1 MTRSTP
7 LAVRGPEPQP
17 RDSGAPTAGKFHPP
31 DPRRQW
37 VPRQR
42 LIEHLAAGDP
52 KLALVHA
59 PAGFG
64 KTIAVAQ
71 WRAAE
76 IEDRGFAW
84 LSLDPGDDDPVS
96 LWSNIVFSLQRACPR
111 LGGEDLLALL
121 RARLP
126 DISGR
131 LVPSLVNALARLRE
145 RVVLV
150 LDDFHLVRSR
160 RCHEQVDS
168 LLATLLPPAR
178 VVVIS
183 RTVPPLQV
191 ARLRA
196 AGELTEIGVRELR
209 FTPEEAAGLIGAVAG
224 SPLGQRD
231 LADLVDITEGWPA
244 AVYLAALSLRTHDP
258 GEFIHEFTHGNRYV
272 ADYLLEEVI
281 SRQPERVVR
290 FLTDTAILNRF
301 TAALCDAVTAR
312 RDAAEI
318 IDVLERENLFIVA
331 LDESRRWF
339 RYHHL
344 FAQALRA
351 RLTSSE
357 PALAPLLHRRA
368 SEWFR
373 TQGFPD
379 EAISHALAGGD
390 TATAVEMMALHWYSY
405 INSGRI
411 ETVSGWLKA
420 LGDHAITS
428 NALAA
433 HIAAW
438 TAALSGQPGTVQ
450 RLLPV
455 IDAGG
460 DRGPLPDGMHS
471 LRSSAA
477 LLRATFGFDGIR
489 VMRESAAT
497 AVELENDPASPWHA
511 LALNSLGFSLYMSG
525 EPGAAE
531 ALRRAV
537 MSGVADPV
545 IQLTATSMAALVAIA
560 EGRLAEGSAL
570 ADAALRIADE
580 SLGNTPQAS
589 LAYLAVAAGWA
600 EQGRLE
606 EARRELLRA
615 LQSRRHKMGMSPWP
629 TIEIM
634 FRLAA
639 VLHSLGDEAEA
650 GRLATEIDNALTLLP
665 DGAEAQRTRLELLR
679 RRISTAPGIEPI
691 SAGQVQGLTSREM
704 TVLRMLRGTMST
716 AEIAQQLELSS
727 NTVKT
732 HTRAI
737 YRKLAVSTRPA
748 AVTRARELGLL
759 LTAVRYCGLS
769 RTEPEAPARP
779 SCWAFATFAV
789 AWRAARRNMKAP
801 MISTAPMMANQTP
814 TRVARTVTD
823 DTGEAAT
830 TTPATRLTAPK
841 KIHQPWPRTVRA
853 ERPDSSHT
861 RPWTIQVMPMNSPM
875 MAVVRSMCRIST
887 TPSTISSRP
896 TAPSQPR
903 CSSSRSNTRT
913 R

>member
-1 MTRSTP
+1 MISSP
-7 LAVRGPEPQP
+7 LLAVGPPEPRP
-17 RDSGAPTAGKFHPP
+17 RAAGAPIASKFHPP
-31 DPRRQW
+31 GPRRQW

-76 IEDRGFAW
+76 LEDRAFAW

-96 LWSNIVFSLQRACPR
+96 FWSHIVLSLQRACPR
-111 LGGEDLLALL
+111 LGGGEDLLAVL

-131 LVPSLVNALARLRE
+131 LVPSLVNALARPRE
-145 RVVLV
+145 KVVLV

-160 RCHEQVDS
+160 RCHEQIDS
-168 LLATLLPPAR
+168 LLATLLPPVR
-178 VVVIS
+178 VVIIS

-231 LADLVDITEGWPA
+231 LADLIDITEGWPA
-244 AVYLAALSLRTHDP
+244 AVYLAALSLRTQPDP
-258 GEFIHEFTHGNRYV
+258 GEFVRKFTHGNRYI

-312 RDAAEI
+312 ADAVEI
-318 IDVLERENLFIVA
+318 IEVLERENLFIVA

-357 PALAPLLHRRA
+357 PTLAPLLHRRA

-373 TQGFPD
+373 VQRFPE
-379 EAISHALAGGD
+379 EAIGHALAAGD
-390 TATAVEMMALHWYSY
+390 TEAAVEIMADHWYSY
-405 INSGRI
+405 VNAGRT
-411 ETVSGWLKA
+411 ETVSVWLKA
-420 LGDHAITS
+420 LGDPVITR
-428 NALAA
+428 NPLAA

-438 TAALSGQPGTVQ
+438 AAALCGQPGTVQ

-460 DRGPLPDGMHS
+460 DRGPLSDGMRS

-477 LLRATFGFDGIR
+477 LLRATFGFEGIR

-497 AVELENDPASPWHA
+497 AVELEDDPASPWHA
-511 LALNSLGFSLYMSG
+511 LALTGLGFSLYLSG
-525 EPGAAE
+525 EPGADE

-537 MSGVADPV
+537 LSGVTDPSV
-545 IQLTATSMAALVAIA
+545 QLTATSVAALVAFA
-560 EGRLAEGSAL
+560 EGRQAEGSAL
-570 ADAALRIADE
+570 ADAALRIADD
-580 SLGNTPQAS
+580 SLGNTPQTS
-589 LAYLAVAAGWA
+589 LAYLAVAVGWA

-615 LQSRRHKMGMSPWP
+615 LQTRRHWLGMSPWP
-629 TIEIM
+629 TMEIM

-639 VLHSLGDEAEA
+639 VLHGLGDEAGA
-650 GRLATEIDNALTLLP
+650 ATLATEIDDGLTSLP
-665 DGAEAQRTRLELLR
+665 DGAEAQRARLELLR
-679 RRISTAPGIEPI
+679 RRLSTVPAIEPVG
-691 SAGQVQGLTSREM
+691 SRQVQGLTSREM

-716 AEIAQQLELSS
+716 AEIAQQMELSS

-759 LTAVRYCGLS
+759 LL
-769 RTEPEAPARP
+769 
-779 SCWAFATFAV
+779 
-789 AWRAARRNMKAP
+789 
-801 MISTAPMMANQTP
+801 
-814 TRVARTVTD
+814 
-823 DTGEAAT
+823 
-830 TTPATRLTAPK
+830 RLTA
-841 KIHQPWPRTVRA
+841 A
-853 ERPDSSHT
+853 
-861 RPWTIQVMPMNSPM
+861 
-875 MAVVRSMCRIST
+875 
-887 TPSTISSRP
+887 
-896 TAPSQPR
+896 
-903 CSSSRSNTRT
+903 
-913 R
+913 

>member
-1 MTRSTP
+1 MACAPALAAAGSEPRP
-7 LAVRGPEPQP
+7 LGP
-17 RDSGAPTAGKFHPP
+17 GAPKASKFHPP

-42 LIEHLAAGDP
+42 LIEHLAAGDA

-76 IEDRGFAW
+76 VEDRAFAW
-84 LSLDPGDDDPVS
+84 VSLDPADNDPVS
-96 LWSNIVFSLQRACPR
+96 LWSHIISSLQRACRR

-131 LVPSLVNALARLRE
+131 LVPTLVNTLARLPE
-145 RVVLV
+145 QVVLV
-150 LDDFHLVRSR
+150 LDDFHLVGAR
-160 RCHEQVDS
+160 RCHEQIDA
-168 LLATLLPPAR
+168 LLASLLPPAK
-178 VVVIS
+178 VVIIS

-196 AGELTEIGVRELR
+196 AGELTEIGARELR

-231 LADLVDITEGWPA
+231 LAELVGKTEGWPA
-244 AVYLAALSLRTHDP
+244 ALYLAALSLRSQHDP
-258 GEFIHEFTHGNRYV
+258 GAFVHEFTRGNRYV
-272 ADYLLEEVI
+272 ADYLFEEVI
-281 SRQPERVVR
+281 SGQPDHVVR
-290 FLTDTAILNRF
+290 FLTRTAILDRF

-312 RDAAEI
+312 SDAAEI
-318 IDVLERENLFIVA
+318 INVLERENLFIVA

-344 FAQALRA
+344 FAEALRG

-373 TQGFPD
+373 AQGYPE
-379 EAISHALAGGD
+379 EAIGHALAAGD
-390 TATAVEMMALHWYSY
+390 TGAAVEVVAAHWYPY
-405 INSGRI
+405 INTGRL

-420 LGDHAITS
+420 VGDHAITV
-428 NALAA
+428 NPLAA
-433 HIAAW
+433 HAAAW
-438 TAALSGQPGTVQ
+438 AAALSGQPGTVQ

-460 DRGPLPDGMHS
+460 DRGPLPDGIRS

-489 VMRESAAT
+489 VMRESAAI
-497 AVELENDPASPWHA
+497 AVELEDDPASPWHA
-511 LALNSLGFSLYMSG
+511 LALTVRGFSLYLSG

-537 MSGVADPV
+537 LSGVADPA
-545 IQLTATSMAALVAIA
+545 IQMTATSVAALVAIE
-560 EGRLAEGSAL
+560 EGRLAEGDAL
-570 ADAALRIADE
+570 ADAALRIADG
-580 SLGNTPQAS
+580 LGNTPQAS
-589 LAYLAVAAGWA
+589 LASLAAAAGWA
-600 EQGRLE
+600 EEGRLE

-615 LQSRRHKMGMSPWP
+615 LQSRRHWLGMSPWP
-629 TIEIM
+629 TLEIM

-639 VLHSLGDEAEA
+639 VLHGLGDDPGAA
-650 GRLATEIDNALTLLP
+650 ALATEIDGALTSLP
-665 DGAEAQRTRLELLR
+665 DGAEAQRHRLALLR
-679 RRISTAPGIEPI
+679 QQLGTVPRTEPVDG
-691 SAGQVQGLTSREM
+691 AQVQGLTNREM

-716 AEIAQQLELSS
+716 AEIAKELELSS
-727 NTVKT
+727 NTIKT

-737 YRKLAVSTRPA
+737 YRKLAVSTRPG

-759 LTAVRYCGLS
+759 
-769 RTEPEAPARP
+769 
-779 SCWAFATFAV
+779 
-789 AWRAARRNMKAP
+789 
-801 MISTAPMMANQTP
+801 
-814 TRVARTVTD
+814 
-823 DTGEAAT
+823 
-830 TTPATRLTAPK
+830 
-841 KIHQPWPRTVRA
+841 
-853 ERPDSSHT
+853 
-861 RPWTIQVMPMNSPM
+861 
-875 MAVVRSMCRIST
+875 
-887 TPSTISSRP
+887 
-896 TAPSQPR
+896 
-903 CSSSRSNTRT
+903 
-913 R
+913 

>member
-1 MTRSTP
+1 MAGAPP
-7 LAVRGPEPQP
+7 LAVRGSEPQP
-17 RDSGAPTAGKFHPP
+17 HDSSVPAASKFHPP

-42 LIEHLAAGDP
+42 LIEHLAAGDA

-76 IEDRGFAW
+76 IEDRAFAW

-96 LWSNIVFSLQRACPR
+96 LWSHIIFSLQRACPR
-111 LGGEDLLALL
+111 LGGGDLLALL

-131 LVPSLVNALARLRE
+131 LVPSLVNALARLPE
-145 RVVLV
+145 QVVLV
-150 LDDFHLVRSR
+150 LDDFHLVRAR
-160 RCHEQVDS
+160 RCHEQIDS
-168 LLATLLPPAR
+168 LLASLLPPAKI
-178 VVVIS
+178 VIIS

-196 AGELTEIGVRELR
+196 AGELTEIGARELR

-231 LADLVDITEGWPA
+231 LAELVDMTEGWPA
-244 AVYLAALSLRTHDP
+244 ALYLAALSLRSQRDP
-258 GEFIHEFTHGNRYV
+258 GESVREFTRGNRYV
-272 ADYLLEEVI
+272 AGYLLEEVI
-281 SRQPERVVR
+281 SRQPDHVMR
-290 FLTDTAILNRF
+290 FLTNTAILDRF

-318 IDVLERENLFIVA
+318 IDVLERENLFLVA

-344 FAQALRA
+344 FAKALRA

-357 PALAPLLHRRA
+357 PALVPLLHRRA

-373 TQGFPD
+373 TQGFPE
-379 EAISHALAGGD
+379 EAIGHALATGD
-390 TATAVEMMALHWYSY
+390 TGVAVEVIAAQWYPY
-405 INSGRI
+405 VNAGRL
-411 ETVSGWLKA
+411 ETVSRWLKD
-420 LGDHAITS
+420 LGDHAIAG
-428 NALAA
+428 NPLAA

-438 TAALSGQPGTVQ
+438 VAALSGQPGTVQ

-460 DRGPLPDGMHS
+460 DRGPLPDGMRS

-497 AVELENDPASPWHA
+497 AVELEDDPASPWHA
-511 LALNSLGFSLYMSG
+511 LALTVRGFSLYLSG
-525 EPGAAE
+525 EPGSAE
-531 ALRRAV
+531 ALKRAV
-537 MSGVADPV
+537 LSGVADPA
-545 IQLTATSMAALVAIA
+545 IHLTAISIAALVAIA
-560 EGRLAEGSAL
+560 EGRPGEGSAL
-570 ADAALRIADE
+570 ADAALRIADDG
-580 SLGNTPQAS
+580 LGDTPQAS
-589 LAYLAVAAGWA
+589 LAYLAVAAAWA

-615 LQSRRHKMGMSPWP
+615 LQSRRLWLEMSPWP
-629 TIEIM
+629 TMEIM

-639 VLHSLGDEAEA
+639 VLHSLGDDA
-650 GRLATEIDNALTLLP
+650 GAATLATEIDDVLTSLP

-679 RRISTAPGIEPI
+679 HRLGAGPGAEPVGG
-691 SAGQVQGLTSREM
+691 GQVQGLTSREM
-704 TVLRMLRGTMST
+704 TVLRMLRGTMAI
-716 AEIAQQLELSS
+716 AEIAQELELSS
-727 NTVKT
+727 NTIKT

-759 LTAVRYCGLS
+759 LTARAGFMHPGPA
-769 RTEPEAPARP
+769 RAPADILTRRHRLIATAAAPPGRVRRVAVPPGGAGVRNDKADRAGAGHREPGAARAVVIQMHLADPLADRRQPPALAHPGTPPRVRP
-779 SCWAFATFAV
+779 APWR
-789 AWRAARRNMKAP
+789 WRAGLGPRR
-801 MISTAPMMANQTP
+801 
-814 TRVARTVTD
+814 R
-823 DTGEAAT
+823 
-830 TTPATRLTAPK
+830 
-841 KIHQPWPRTVRA
+841 
-853 ERPDSSHT
+853 RP
-861 RPWTIQVMPMNSPM
+861 P
-875 MAVVRSMCRIST
+875 CR
-887 TPSTISSRP
+887 
-896 TAPSQPR
+896 
-903 CSSSRSNTRT
+903 
-913 R
+913 